1 MKDYIIRG
9 IDKDRNFRLFALST
23 TNLVEEARII
33 HNTSPTATA
42 ALGRALTAAAMMGI
56 DMKSPTDSLTFQI
69 KGDGPIGRIVTVA
82 NNKGEVKGYVDN
94 PQSDLAS
101 RPDGKLDVGG
111 LVGQNG
117 QMSIIRD
124 LGLKEPYIGMANL
137 VSGEIAEDLVQYF
150 YISEQ
155 QPSAINLGVLV
166 DRDISVKAAGGYMLQ
181 ILPDAD
187 DQAIDRLEEILSQ
200 AKPISSLIDNC
211 SNIEELVE
219 ELFGD
224 FKIDILDK
232 SPVKLKCDCDRKRI
246 ESVLVSLGQKEL
258 LAIIEEDGQA
268 EVVCHFCNTNYNFN
282 KEELEEILN
291 SLN

>member
-9 IDKDRNFRLFALST
+9 IDQDRNFRLFALST
-23 TNLVEEARII
+23 TNLVEEARLI

-42 ALGRALTAAAMMGI
+42 ALGRALTAAVMMGI

-82 NNKGEVKGYVDN
+82 NNKGEVKGYADN
-94 PQSDLAS
+94 PQADLAS

-111 LVGQNG
+111 LVGRNG

-124 LGLKEPYIGMANL
+124 LGLKEPYLGMANL

-150 YISEQ
+150 HISEQ

-166 DRDISVKAAGGYMLQ
+166 DKDISVKAAGGYMLQ
-181 ILPDAD
+181 ILPNAD
-187 DQAIDRLEEILSQ
+187 DTAIDRLEEILKT
-200 AKPISSLIDNC
+200 AKPISSLIDSC
-211 SNIEELVE
+211 SSIEEAVE

-224 FKIDILDK
+224 FNIEILEK
-232 SPVKLKCDCDRKRI
+232 HPVTLKCDCDRERI
-246 ESVLVSLGQKEL
+246 ESVLISLGEQEL
-258 LAIIEEDGQA
+258 AAIIEEDGQA
-268 EVVCHFCNTNYNFN
+268 EVVCHFCNTNYTFN